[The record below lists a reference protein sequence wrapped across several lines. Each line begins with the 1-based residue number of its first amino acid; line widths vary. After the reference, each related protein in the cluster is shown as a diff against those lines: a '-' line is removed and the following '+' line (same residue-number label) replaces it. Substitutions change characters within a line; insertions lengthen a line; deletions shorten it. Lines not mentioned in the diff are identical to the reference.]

1 MRETAIKR
9 LKNVGDYFFVMCY
22 CSWGALRF
30 LFKEILGEFHTLKP
44 PCYPLCFVRLI
55 NFNQINSMTAA
66 SEMPANVK

>member
-30 LFKEILGEFHTLKP
+30 LFKEILGE
-44 PCYPLCFVRLI
+44 
-55 NFNQINSMTAA
+55 
-66 SEMPANVK
+66 